1 MFRFNARS
9 PVALGVALLIAS
21 TAAAQLS
28 EEYAGWAD
36 GPAGFLLTKKERKA
50 WEQVATDAAAKE
62 FIELFWA
69 RRNQD
74 PDAAFN
80 SFRAEFESKVR
91 YADEHFGTDNQRGAL
106 TDRARVL
113 ILMGRPE
120 GAQTRGQQQ
129 TLPPVGEQF
138 GGSDD
143 VEGSTQV
150 WFYEPAKLPS
160 GFKAKGSQLIFMFY
174 EEQPNTNDYILDRSN
189 RLAFKGMALLEKAPE
204 VLLLH
209 PDLTQVPKPITIAG
223 ARRAPD
229 ELASWV
235 DQQGP
240 FNEAV
245 RVIAEPGV
253 SDGVHRP
260 LWVHL
265 ELPPE
270 APQLATIAGR
280 VMSPQGDVLS
290 TFEIDAEAFEGQ
302 YGSAYHLTIPLSAG
316 SYRVDLVGS
325 ADGTPQVTESI
336 ATDIEDVPSQ
346 GTWMSPLGL
355 GIRVSP
361 DPEAKLGEA
370 FTYGGWHLVPL
381 TGPDLTRQAE
391 VVFFG
396 FIVRPGMG
404 EDGTPDLEA
413 RVRLTR
419 DGKPFARPATLP
431 LEASPV
437 ISDLY
442 MYGSSIPLSGLPET
456 GSYELEFEIREGI
469 SESYVERAV
478 PLEISE

>member
-1 MFRFNARS
+1 MLRS
-9 PVALGVALLIAS
+9 DVRLTVALAIAVLFAS

-28 EEYAGWAD
+28 EEYADWAD

-50 WEQVATDAAAKE
+50 WDEVASDAEAKQ

-69 RRNQD
+69 RRNPD

-80 SFRAEFESKVR
+80 PFRAEFESKVR
-91 YADEHFGTDNQRGAL
+91 YADEHFGTANTRGAL
-106 TDRARVL
+106 TDRAKVL

-129 TLPPVGEQF
+129 TLPPVGSRS

-150 WFYEPAKLPS
+150 WFYEPAKLPE
-160 GFKAKGSQLIFMFY
+160 GFKAKGSQLVFMFY

-189 RLAFKGMALLEKAPE
+189 RLAFKGLTLLGKAPD

-209 PDLTQVPKPITIAG
+209 PDLEQVPKPITIAG
-223 ARRAPD
+223 ARRAPA

-235 DQQGP
+235 DQEAP
-240 FNEAV
+240 FNESV
-245 RVIAEPGV
+245 RVFTEAGV

-260 LWVHL
+260 LWIHL

-270 APQLATIAGR
+270 APQLTTIAGR

-290 TFEIDAEAFEGQ
+290 SFEVDAEALEGQ
-302 YGSAYHLTIPLSAG
+302 YGPAYHITIPLSAG
-316 SYRVDLVGS
+316 SYTVELVGS
-325 ADGTPQVTESI
+325 AEGAPQITETIS
-336 ATDIEDVPSQ
+336 TDIEDVPSE

-355 GIRVSP
+355 GIAVTP
-361 DPEAKLGEA
+361 HPEAKLGEA
-370 FTYGGWHLVPL
+370 FTYGGWQLMPL

-396 FIVRPGMG
+396 FVVRPGIG
-404 EDGTPDLEA
+404 EDGTPNLEA
-413 RVRLTR
+413 RVSLTR
-419 DGKPFARPATLP
+419 DGKPFARPTTLP
-431 LEASPV
+431 LDASAVVP
-437 ISDLY
+437 DLY

-456 GSYELEFEIREGI
+456 GSYELEFEIREGV

-478 PLEISE
+478 PLEVIE